1 MTKLHFLLD
10 GDGVLWRGAALV
22 PGAAEFLEFLRAQ
35 GHTYCLVTNNSALR
49 REDTAKR
56 VAGMGLPFK
65 PEQIFNTN
73 YLAACY
79 LNKHHAGASVL
90 VIGSDML
97 VEALKSHGLRPYT
110 AKDLL
115 PADIGGSLTIKPFMR
130 ESLAL
135 EPDIVLVGL
144 DTGVDYSSIALA
156 CRLLHDGAKF
166 IATNRDYTYPLEHGY
181 LLPGNGAWV
190 ELLEKVTGVA
200 PVNLGKPETHLV
212 ELVEREM
219 GVERAQMVMVGDRFE
234 TDIEMAQRAG
244 IRSVLVLT
252 GVTSE
257 IPKCWPEDYQ
267 PTFVVRDLP
276 ELQERFERFFN
287 GG

>member
-1 MTKLHFLLD
+1 MD
-10 GDGVLWRGAALV
+10 GDGVLWRGATLV
-22 PGAAEFLEFLRAQ
+22 PGAAEFLEFLRSQ

-56 VAGMGLPFK
+56 VAGLGLPFK
-65 PEQIFNTN
+65 AEEILNTN
-73 YLAACY
+73 YLSAYY
-79 LNKHHAGASVL
+79 LNKRYPGASVL
-90 VIGSDML
+90 VIGSGML
-97 VEALKSHGLRPYT
+97 VEVLESHGLQSYT

-115 PADIGGSLTIKPFMR
+115 QTEISGSLTIEPFMR

-135 EPDIVLVGL
+135 EPEIVLVGL
-144 DTGVDYSSIALA
+144 DTSVDYNSIALA

-181 LLPGNGAWV
+181 LLPGNGSWV

-200 PVNLGKPETHLV
+200 PLNLGKPETHLV

-219 GVERAQMVMVGDRFE
+219 GVARAQMVMVGDRFE
-234 TDIEMAQRAG
+234 TDIEMARRAG

-257 IPKCWPEDYQ
+257 IPKRWPDDYE

-276 ELQERFERFFN
+276 ELQVRFGRFFN

>member
-1 MTKLHFLLD
+1 MAKLHFLLD
-10 GDGVLWRGAALV
+10 GDGVLWRGAALA
-22 PGAAEFLEFLRAQ
+22 PGAAKFLEFLRAQ
-35 GHTYCLVTNNSALR
+35 GHTFCLVTNNSSLR
-49 REDTAKR
+49 REGAANR
-56 VAGMGLPFK
+56 VVGMGLPFK
-65 PEQIFNTN
+65 TEEIFNTN

-79 LNKHHAGASVL
+79 LKEHHPGASVL

-97 VEALKSHGLRPYT
+97 VDAVKSHGLRPHT

-115 PADIGGSLTIKPFMR
+115 PADIVGPLTIKPFLR

-135 EPDIVLVGL
+135 EPEIVLVGL

-156 CRLLHDGAKF
+156 CRLLQDGARF
-166 IATNRDYTYPLEHGY
+166 IATNRDYTYPLENGY

-200 PVNLGKPETHLV
+200 PVNLGKPEAHLV

-219 GVERAQMVMVGDRFE
+219 GVGRAQMVMVGDRFE

-257 IPKCWPEDYQ
+257 IPKCWPEDS
-267 PTFVVRDLP
+267 PPNFVVRDLA
-276 ELQERFERFFN
+276 ELQERFDSFF
-287 GG
+287 GVG